1 MGLYS
6 QAEKL
11 DQYLV
16 EHSSGE
22 DPLLKELC
30 RHTYLHEVNPRM
42 LSGHILGSFLTMFSR
57 MVLPSRILEVGT
69 FTGYSS
75 ICLAKGLKKGGSLIT
90 IEINEELRDTA
101 LSFFI
106 KAGISQRV
114 TLINGDALEVI
125 PSLNGSFEL
134 VFMDANKDQYPAYYS
149 LLLEKVSPGGFIIAD
164 NVLWDGKV
172 LDETGNNHTTAQVH
186 RFNKMVTDDPRVEN
200 YLFPIRDGIMVIK
213 KL

>member
-69 FTGYSS
+69 YTGYSS
-75 ICLAKGLKKGGSLIT
+75 ICLAKGLRAGGSLIT

-101 LSFFI
+101 LSFFE
-106 KAGISQRV
+106 KAGISQQV

-125 PSLNGSFEL
+125 PSLKDSFEL

-172 LDETGNNHTTAQVH
+172 LYETGINHTTANVH